1 MSSVIKDL
9 YLHKKM
15 VKSSRRL
22 NSVGRFY
29 EQLLLALLC
38 SVEYLTSPI
47 QHLKRLMISFLAI
60 EGKGLLVPCITK
72 AKVYQD
78 HKSLHSNFLPFGVRK
93 PNVHVLIMCKP
104 MYTAIHRGENR
115 YRYKIVAVVVYNYF
129 LRVSD

>member
-1 MSSVIKDL
+1 MSSNIKDL

-15 VKSSRRL
+15 VKSSRGL

-47 QHLKRLMISFLAI
+47 QHLKRLTISFLAI
-60 EGKGLLVPCITK
+60 EGKGLLVPCIRRQRFTRIII
-72 AKVYQD
+72 ARIRISCHLELGD
-78 HKSLHSNFLPFGVRK
+78 L
-93 PNVHVLIMCKP
+93 NVHVLIMCKP
-104 MYTAIHRGENR
+104 MYTAIHRGENH